1 MLLIGSHV
9 SFKSNTQLLGSTKEA
24 LSYGENAFMFYTGAP
39 QNTKRSKIDDN
50 LTNEALKLMKESNI
64 DIKNVIVHAPYI
76 INLAND
82 ENKEKYLFAI
92 DFLKEEIK
100 RVEKFGVKKIV
111 LHPGSYTTLD
121 IDRGIKC
128 IINALNEVLKDE
140 SNVSIL
146 LETMA
151 GKGTEIG
158 FKLEHLKRIIDGVNN
173 SQRLMV
179 CLDTCHLNDAGY
191 DMSNFDDFL
200 DGFDNI
206 IGIEKVGC
214 IHINDSK
221 NILSSNKDRH
231 ENIGYGTIGFE
242 NLINIIYNER
252 LKDVPKIL
260 ETPFVKDRLYPPYKF
275 EIDEI
280 KNKKLNSNLY
290 EDIINYYEKK
300 VIDLYYFVYYFYYFF

>member
-24 LSYGENAFMFYTGAP
+24 LSYGENTFMFYTGAP

-50 LTNEALKLMKESNI
+50 LTNKALKLMKESNI

-92 DFLKEEIK
+92 NFLKEEIK
-100 RVEKFGVKKIV
+100 RVEKMGIKKIV

-121 IDRGIKC
+121 IERGIKC
-128 IINALNEVLKDE
+128 IINALNEVLKDD
-140 SNVSIL
+140 SSVSIL
-146 LETMA
+146 LEAMA
-151 GKGTEIG
+151 GKGTEVG
-158 FKLEHLKRIIDGVNN
+158 FKLEHLKRIIDGVSNKD
-173 SQRLMV
+173 RLMV

-191 DMSNFDDFL
+191 DMSNFDVFL
-200 DGFDNI
+200 DEFNDI
-206 IGIEKVGC
+206 IGIEKIGC

-221 NILSSNKDRH
+221 NILSSHKDRH
-231 ENIGYGTIGFE
+231 ENIGYGMIGFE
-242 NLINIIYNER
+242 NLLNIIYNEK
-252 LKDVPKIL
+252 LNNIPKIL
-260 ETPFVKDRLYPPYKF
+260 ETPYVKDRLYPPYKF
-275 EIDEI
+275 EIEEL
-280 KNKKLNSNLY
+280 KNKKFNSNLY

-300 VIDLYYFVYYFYYFF
+300 D

>member
-9 SFKSNTQLLGSTKEA
+9 SFKSNTQLLGSTKDA
-24 LSYGENAFMFYTGAP
+24 LSYGGNVFMFYTGAP

-92 DFLKEEIK
+92 NFLKDEIK
-100 RVEKFGVKKIV
+100 RAEKFGVKKIV
-111 LHPGSYTTLD
+111 LHPGSYTTFD
-121 IDRGIKC
+121 IDRGINC
-128 IINALNEVLKDE
+128 VINALNEVLKDD
-140 SNVSIL
+140 STVSIL

-151 GKGTEIG
+151 GKGTEVG
-158 FKLEHLKRIIDGVNN
+158 FKLEHIKRIIDGVSNKD
-173 SQRLMV
+173 RLMV
-179 CLDTCHLNDAGY
+179 CLDTFHLNDAGY
-191 DMSNFDDFL
+191 DMVDFDGFL
-200 DGFDNI
+200 DEFDNV
-206 IGIEKVGC
+206 IGVQKIGC
-214 IHINDSK
+214 IHVNDSK
-221 NILSSNKDRH
+221 NTLSSHKDRH

-252 LKDVPKIL
+252 LKDIPKIL

-275 EIDEI
+275 EIEEI
-280 KNKKLNSNLY
+280 KNKKINNNLY
-290 EDIINYYEKK
+290 EVIVSYYEKR
-300 VIDLYYFVYYFYYFF
+300 

>member
-24 LSYGENAFMFYTGAP
+24 LSYGENTFMFYTGAP

-50 LTNEALKLMKESNI
+50 LTNKALKLMNENNI
-64 DIKNVIVHAPYI
+64 DIRNVIVHAPYI

-92 DFLKEEIK
+92 NFLKEEIK
-100 RVEKFGVKKIV
+100 RVEKMGVKKIV

-121 IDRGIKC
+121 IERGIKC
-128 IINALNEVLKDE
+128 IINALNEVLKDD
-140 SNVSIL
+140 SSVSIL

-158 FKLEHLKRIIDGVNN
+158 FKLEHLKRIIDGVSNKD
-173 SQRLMV
+173 RLMV

-191 DMSNFDDFL
+191 DMSNFNVFL
-200 DGFDNI
+200 DEFNDI
-206 IGIEKVGC
+206 IGIEKIGC

-231 ENIGYGTIGFE
+231 ENIGYGMIGFE
-242 NLINIIYNER
+242 NLLNIIYNER
-252 LKDVPKIL
+252 LNNIPKIL
-260 ETPFVKDRLYPPYKF
+260 ETPYVKDRLYPPYKF
-275 EIDEI
+275 EIEEI
-280 KNKKLNSNLY
+280 KNKKFNSKLY
-290 EDIINYYEKK
+290 EDIINHYENK
-300 VIDLYYFVYYFYYFF
+300 D

>member
-24 LSYGENAFMFYTGAP
+24 LGYEENTFMFYTGAP

-50 LTNEALKLMKESNI
+50 LTNKALKLMKENNI

-76 INLAND
+76 INLANN

-92 DFLKEEIK
+92 NFLKDEIK

-128 IINALNEVLKDE
+128 IINALNEVLKDD
-140 SNVSIL
+140 STVSIL

-151 GKGTEIG
+151 GKGTEVG
-158 FKLEHLKRIIDGVNN
+158 FKLEHIKRIIDGVNN

-191 DMSNFDDFL
+191 DMFNFDCFL
-200 DGFDNI
+200 DEFDNI
-206 IGIEKVGC
+206 IGIEKIGC
-214 IHINDSK
+214 IHVNDSK

-231 ENIGYGTIGFE
+231 ENIGYGTIGFQ
-242 NLINIIYNER
+242 NLINIIYNDR

-275 EIDEI
+275 EIE
-280 KNKKLNSNLY
+280 
-290 EDIINYYEKK
+290 
-300 VIDLYYFVYYFYYFF
+300 

>member
-24 LSYGENAFMFYTGAP
+24 LSYGENTFMFYTGAP

-50 LTNEALKLMKESNI
+50 LTNKALKLMNENNI

-100 RVEKFGVKKIV
+100 RVEKMGIKKIV

-128 IINALNEVLKDE
+128 IINALNEVLKDD
-140 SNVSIL
+140 SSVSIL

-158 FKLEHLKRIIDGVNN
+158 FKLEHLKRIIDGVSNKD
-173 SQRLMV
+173 RLMV

-191 DMSNFDDFL
+191 DISDFDAIL
-200 DGFDNI
+200 DEVDEK
-206 IGIEKVGC
+206 IGLDKVLVV
-214 IHINDSK
+214 HVNDSK
-221 NILSSNKDRH
+221 NPQGSHKDRH
-231 ENIGYGTIGFE
+231 ENIGFGTIGFDT
-242 NLINIIYNER
+242 LDSIVSNER

-260 ETPFVKDRLYPPYKF
+260 ETPYIEKNAPYKEEIEMLKKHEFNPGLKEMF
-275 EIDEI
+275 E
-280 KNKKLNSNLY
+280 
-290 EDIINYYEKK
+290 
-300 VIDLYYFVYYFYYFF
+300 

>member
-24 LSYGENAFMFYTGAP
+24 LSYGENTFMFYTGAP

-50 LTNEALKLMKESNI
+50 LTNKALKLMKESNI

-92 DFLKEEIK
+92 NFLKEEIK
-100 RVEKFGVKKIV
+100 RVEKIGVKKIV

-128 IINALNEVLKDE
+128 IINALNEVLKDD

-151 GKGTEIG
+151 GKGTEVG
-158 FKLEHLKRIIDGVNN
+158 FKLEHLKRIIDGVSNKD
-173 SQRLMV
+173 RLMV

-191 DMSNFDDFL
+191 DMSNFDVFL
-200 DGFDNI
+200 DEFNDI
-206 IGIEKVGC
+206 IGIEKIEC

-221 NILSSNKDRH
+221 NILSSHKDRH
-231 ENIGYGTIGFE
+231 ENIGYGMIGFE
-242 NLINIIYNER
+242 NLVNIIYDER
-252 LKDVPKIL
+252 LNNIPKIL
-260 ETPFVKDRLYPPYKF
+260 ETPYVKDRLYPPYKF
-275 EIDEI
+275 EIEEI
-280 KNKKLNSNLY
+280 KNKKFNSNLY

-300 VIDLYYFVYYFYYFF
+300 D

>member
-24 LSYGENAFMFYTGAP
+24 LSYGENTFMFYTGAP

-50 LTNEALKLMKESNI
+50 LTNKALKLMNENNI

-76 INLAND
+76 VNLAND

-92 DFLKEEIK
+92 NFLKEEIK
-100 RVEKFGVKKIV
+100 RVEKMGVKKIV

-121 IDRGIKC
+121 IGRGIKC
-128 IINALNEVLKDE
+128 IINALNEVLKDD
-140 SNVSIL
+140 SSVSIL

-158 FKLEHLKRIIDGVNN
+158 FKLEHLKRIIDGVSNKD
-173 SQRLMV
+173 RLMV

-191 DMSNFDDFL
+191 DMSNFDVFL
-200 DGFDNI
+200 DEFNDI
-206 IGIEKVGC
+206 IGIEKIGC

-231 ENIGYGTIGFE
+231 ENIGYGMIGFE

-252 LKDVPKIL
+252 LKNIPKIL

-280 KNKKLNSNLY
+280 KNKKFNSNLY
-290 EDIINYYEKK
+290 EDIINHYEKK
-300 VIDLYYFVYYFYYFF
+300 G

>member
-24 LSYGENAFMFYTGAP
+24 LSYGENTFMFYTGAP

-50 LTNEALKLMKESNI
+50 LTNKALKLMNENNI
-64 DIKNVIVHAPYI
+64 DIRNVIVHAPYI

-92 DFLKEEIK
+92 NFLKEEIK
-100 RVEKFGVKKIV
+100 RVEKMGVKKIV

-121 IDRGIKC
+121 IERGIKC
-128 IINALNEVLKDE
+128 IINALNEVLKDD
-140 SNVSIL
+140 SSVSIL

-158 FKLEHLKRIIDGVNN
+158 FKLEHLKRIIDGVSNKD
-173 SQRLMV
+173 RLMV

-191 DMSNFDDFL
+191 DMSNFNVFL
-200 DGFDNI
+200 DEFNDI
-206 IGIEKVGC
+206 IGIEKIGC

-231 ENIGYGTIGFE
+231 ENIGYGMIGFE
-242 NLINIIYNER
+242 NLLNIIYNER
-252 LKDVPKIL
+252 LNNIPKIL
-260 ETPFVKDRLYPPYKF
+260 ETPYVKDRLYPPYKF
-275 EIDEI
+275 EIEEI
-280 KNKKLNSNLY
+280 KNKKFNSKLY
-290 EDIINYYEKK
+290 EDIINHYEKK
-300 VIDLYYFVYYFYYFF
+300 D

>member
-24 LSYGENAFMFYTGAP
+24 LGYEENTFMFYTGAP

-50 LTNEALKLMKESNI
+50 LTNRALKLMKENNI

-76 INLAND
+76 INLANN

-92 DFLKEEIK
+92 NFLKDEIK
-100 RVEKFGVKKIV
+100 RVEKFGIKKIV

-121 IDRGIKC
+121 IDMGIKC
-128 IINALNEVLKDE
+128 IINALNEVLKDD
-140 SNVSIL
+140 STVSIL

-151 GKGTEIG
+151 GKGTEVG
-158 FKLEHLKRIIDGVNN
+158 FKLEHIKRIIDGVNN

-191 DMSNFDDFL
+191 DMSNFDCFL
-200 DGFDNI
+200 DEFDNI
-206 IGIEKVGC
+206 IGIEKIGC
-214 IHINDSK
+214 IHVNDSK

-231 ENIGYGTIGFE
+231 ENIGYGTIGFQ
-242 NLINIIYNER
+242 NLINIIYNDR

-260 ETPFVKDRLYPPYKF
+260 V
-275 EIDEI
+275 
-280 KNKKLNSNLY
+280 
-290 EDIINYYEKK
+290 
-300 VIDLYYFVYYFYYFF
+300 

>member
-24 LSYGENAFMFYTGAP
+24 LSYGENTFMFYTGAP

-50 LTNEALKLMKESNI
+50 LTNKALKLMNENNI
-64 DIKNVIVHAPYI
+64 DIRNVIVHAPYI
-76 INLAND
+76 VNLAND

-92 DFLKEEIK
+92 NFLKEEIK
-100 RVEKFGVKKIV
+100 RVEKMGVKKIV

-121 IDRGIKC
+121 IERGIKC
-128 IINALNEVLKDE
+128 IINALNEVLKDD
-140 SNVSIL
+140 SSVSIL

-158 FKLEHLKRIIDGVNN
+158 FKLEHLKRIIDGVSNKD
-173 SQRLMV
+173 RLMV

-191 DMSNFDDFL
+191 DMSNFNVFL
-200 DGFDNI
+200 DEFNDI
-206 IGIEKVGC
+206 IGIEKIGC

-231 ENIGYGTIGFE
+231 ENIGYGMIGFE
-242 NLINIIYNER
+242 NLLNIIYNER
-252 LKDVPKIL
+252 LNNIPKIL
-260 ETPFVKDRLYPPYKF
+260 ETPYVKDRLYPPYKF
-275 EIDEI
+275 EIEEI
-280 KNKKLNSNLY
+280 KNKKFNSKLY
-290 EDIINYYEKK
+290 EDIINHYEKK
-300 VIDLYYFVYYFYYFF
+300 D

>member
-24 LSYGENAFMFYTGAP
+24 LSYGENTFMFYTGAP

-50 LTNEALKLMKESNI
+50 LTNEALKLMNENNI
-64 DIKNVIVHAPYI
+64 DIRNVIVHAPYI

-92 DFLKEEIK
+92 NFLKEEIK
-100 RVEKFGVKKIV
+100 RVEKMGIKKIV

-128 IINALNEVLKDE
+128 IINALNDVLKDD
-140 SNVSIL
+140 SSVSIL

-158 FKLEHLKRIIDGVNN
+158 FKLEHLKRIIDGVSNKD
-173 SQRLMV
+173 RLMV

-191 DMSNFDDFL
+191 DMSNFDVFL
-200 DGFDNI
+200 DEFNDI
-206 IGIEKVGC
+206 IGIEKIGC

-231 ENIGYGTIGFE
+231 ENIGYGMIGFE
-242 NLINIIYNER
+242 NLLNIIYNER
-252 LKDVPKIL
+252 LNNIPKIL
-260 ETPFVKDRLYPPYKF
+260 ETPYVKDRLYPPYKF
-275 EIDEI
+275 EIEEI
-280 KNKKLNSNLY
+280 KNKKFNSKLY
-290 EDIINYYEKK
+290 EDIINHYEKK
-300 VIDLYYFVYYFYYFF
+300 D

>member
-24 LSYGENAFMFYTGAP
+24 LSYGENTFMFYTGAP

-50 LTNEALKLMKESNI
+50 LTNKALKLMNENNI

-76 INLAND
+76 VNLAND

-92 DFLKEEIK
+92 NFLKEEIK
-100 RVEKFGVKKIV
+100 RVEKMGVKKIV

-121 IDRGIKC
+121 IERGIKC
-128 IINALNEVLKDE
+128 IINALNEVLKDD
-140 SNVSIL
+140 SSVSIL

-158 FKLEHLKRIIDGVNN
+158 FKLEHLKRIIDGVSNKD
-173 SQRLMV
+173 RLMV

-191 DMSNFDDFL
+191 DMSNFDVFL
-200 DGFDNI
+200 DEFNDI
-206 IGIEKVGC
+206 IGIEKIGC

-231 ENIGYGTIGFE
+231 ENIGYGMIGFE
-242 NLINIIYNER
+242 NLLNIIYNER
-252 LKDVPKIL
+252 LNNIPKIL
-260 ETPFVKDRLYPPYKF
+260 ETPYVKDRLYPPYKF
-275 EIDEI
+275 EIEEI
-280 KNKKLNSNLY
+280 KNKKFNSNLY
-290 EDIINYYEKK
+290 EDVVIYYEKK
-300 VIDLYYFVYYFYYFF
+300 G

>member
-24 LSYGENAFMFYTGAP
+24 LSYGENTFMFYTGAP

-50 LTNEALKLMKESNI
+50 LTNKALKLMNENNI

-76 INLAND
+76 VNLAND

-92 DFLKEEIK
+92 NFLKEEIK
-100 RVEKFGVKKIV
+100 RVEKMGVKKIV

-121 IDRGIKC
+121 IERGIKC
-128 IINALNEVLKDE
+128 IINALNEVLKDD
-140 SNVSIL
+140 SSVSIL

-158 FKLEHLKRIIDGVNN
+158 FKLEHLKRIIDGVSNKD
-173 SQRLMV
+173 RLMV

-191 DMSNFDDFL
+191 DMSNFNVFL
-200 DGFDNI
+200 DEFNDI
-206 IGIEKVGC
+206 IGIEKIGC

-231 ENIGYGTIGFE
+231 ENIGYGMIGFE
-242 NLINIIYNER
+242 NLLNIIYNER
-252 LKDVPKIL
+252 LNNIPKIL
-260 ETPFVKDRLYPPYKF
+260 ETPYVKDRLYPPYKF
-275 EIDEI
+275 EIEEI
-280 KNKKLNSNLY
+280 KNKKFNSNLY
-290 EDIINYYEKK
+290 EDVVIYYEKK
-300 VIDLYYFVYYFYYFF
+300 G

>member
-24 LSYGENAFMFYTGAP
+24 LSYGENTFMFYTGAP

-50 LTNEALKLMKESNI
+50 LTNEALKLMNENNI
-64 DIKNVIVHAPYI
+64 DIRNVIVHAPYI

-100 RVEKFGVKKIV
+100 RVEKMGVKKIV

-128 IINALNEVLKDE
+128 IINALNEVLKDD

-158 FKLEHLKRIIDGVNN
+158 FKLEHLKRIIDGVSNKD
-173 SQRLMV
+173 RLMV

-191 DMSNFDDFL
+191 DMSNFDVFL
-200 DGFDNI
+200 DEFNDI
-206 IGIEKVGC
+206 IGIEKIGC

-231 ENIGYGTIGFE
+231 ENIGYGMIGFE
-242 NLINIIYNER
+242 NLLNIIYNER
-252 LKDVPKIL
+252 LNNIPKIL
-260 ETPFVKDRLYPPYKF
+260 ETPYVKDRLYPPYKF
-275 EIDEI
+275 EIEEI
-280 KNKKLNSNLY
+280 KNKKFNSNLY
-290 EDIINYYEKK
+290 EDIINHYEKK
-300 VIDLYYFVYYFYYFF
+300 G

>member
-24 LSYGENAFMFYTGAP
+24 LSYGENTFMFYTGAP

-50 LTNEALKLMKESNI
+50 LTNKALKLMNENNI
-64 DIKNVIVHAPYI
+64 DIRNVIVHAPYI

-92 DFLKEEIK
+92 NFLKEEIK
-100 RVEKFGVKKIV
+100 RVEKMGVKKIV

-128 IINALNEVLKDE
+128 IINALNEVLKDD
-140 SNVSIL
+140 SSVSIL

-158 FKLEHLKRIIDGVNN
+158 FKLEHLKRIIDGVSNKD
-173 SQRLMV
+173 RLMV

-191 DMSNFDDFL
+191 DMSNFDVFL
-200 DGFDNI
+200 DEFNDI
-206 IGIEKVGC
+206 IGIEKIGC

-221 NILSSNKDRH
+221 NILSSHKDRH
-231 ENIGYGTIGFE
+231 ENIGYGMIGFE
-242 NLINIIYNER
+242 NLLNIIYNER
-252 LKDVPKIL
+252 LNNIPKIL
-260 ETPFVKDRLYPPYKF
+260 ETPYVKDRLYPPYKF
-275 EIDEI
+275 EIEEI
-280 KNKKLNSNLY
+280 KNKKFNSNLY
-290 EDIINYYEKK
+290 EDIINHYEKK
-300 VIDLYYFVYYFYYFF
+300 D

>member
-50 LTNEALKLMKESNI
+50 LTNEALKLMEESNI

-111 LHPGSYTTLD
+111 LHPGSYTSLD

-260 ETPFVKDRLYPPYKF
+260 ETPFVKDRLYPPYK
-275 EIDEI
+275 
-280 KNKKLNSNLY
+280 
-290 EDIINYYEKK
+290 
-300 VIDLYYFVYYFYYFF
+300 